1 MLFRVGWSFLIATT
15 LAVVPLSA
23 QTLMPPFDSDYTLTS
38 LGSITDL
45 PASYGGLTFL
55 AGDPNTM
62 LIGGNANQANAAIYR
77 VGVTRDV
84 NGHITG
90 FSGPA
95 VLFATAPN
103 IDGGLAYGP
112 GGVLF
117 ATTYNNNNLLQY
129 LPGAVSPTKI
139 INLTGLGVAASTGTL
154 GFVPAGFAG
163 AGGFRI
169 LSFNASTMY
178 SADLTPDGGGT
189 FDVSNVQLLTN
200 TGGGPEGIIWVTP
213 GSPEFPNPSV
223 LISEWSAGEVAA
235 YELDGAGV
243 PIPATRR
250 LFIDNLSGAEGA
262 VLDPVTGDFLF
273 STFGGGDQV
282 IRVSGFAPIP
292 EPASL
297 LLGGLGLAGA
307 WIGGRRLR
315 RARKTK

>member
-1 MLFRVGWSFLIATT
+1 MLRRLGWSLLLVAT
-15 LAVVPLSA
+15 LAAGPVAA
-23 QTLMPPFDSDYTLTS
+23 QNIVPPFDSDYTLTN
-38 LGSITDL
+38 LGSITGL
-45 PASYGGLTFL
+45 PGPYGGLTFL
-55 AGDPNTM
+55 AGDPNTL
-62 LIGGNANQANAAIYR
+62 LIGGNANQASGAIYR
-77 VGVTRDV
+77 VGVTRDMD
-84 NGHITG
+84 GHITG
-90 FSGPA
+90 FSGSA
-95 VLFATAPN
+95 VQFATAPN

-154 GFVPAGFAG
+154 GFVPTGFAG

-169 LSFNASTMY
+169 LSYNSSNMY

-189 FDVSNVQLLTN
+189 YDVSNVQLLTN

-213 GSPEFPNPSV
+213 GSPQFPNPSV
-223 LISEWSAGEVAA
+223 LISEYSAGEVAA
-235 YELDGAGV
+235 YELNGLGV
-243 PIPATRR
+243 PIPASRR
-250 LFIDNLSGAEGA
+250 LFVDNLSGAEGA

-273 STFGGGDQV
+273 STFGGGDRV

-292 EPASL
+292 EPATL